1 MPADAPHT
9 HTAAAAAAPPISAD
23 AAGLPRLD
31 KVVTFTHGGVP
42 CTITQQELER
52 LSMRSNS
59 AWRLQAVRQI
69 QALEADVAE
78 LKRVIAGLRPQW
90 HEPGPYDSDTIQS
103 DTS

>member
-1 MPADAPHT
+1 
-9 HTAAAAAAPPISAD
+9 
-23 AAGLPRLD
+23 
-31 KVVTFTHGGVP
+31 
-42 CTITQQELER
+42 
-52 LSMRSNS
+52 MRSNS